1 MRPIRKTVTY
11 NIDTAVLATLD
22 AWLGRQPVRPSKSAV
37 VEMALKTFLSPPKR
51 AVVKGARH
59 G

>member
-1 MRPIRKTVTY
+1 MRPNRKTVSY

-37 VEMALKTFLSPPKR
+37 VEKALKTFLDPPKR
-51 AVVKGARH
+51 AAKVK
-59 G
+59 